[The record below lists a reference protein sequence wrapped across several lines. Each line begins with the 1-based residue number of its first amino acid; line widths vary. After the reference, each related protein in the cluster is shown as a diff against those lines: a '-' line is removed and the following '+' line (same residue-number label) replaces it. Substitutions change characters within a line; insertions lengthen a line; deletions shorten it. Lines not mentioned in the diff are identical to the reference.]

1 MYTHCSWG
9 STLFLGLDDVLGTP
23 RSSHDARTIVH
34 TLFFV
39 VDTLVN
45 DDARTIVHTLVF
57 VVDAVVTM
65 RARFSLYT
73 RSSWGST
80 LFLGLDAPVMMLA
93 QLYTRCSWG
102 STLFLGLDALVT
114 MLAHYYTL
122 CSLWSMA

>member
-80 LFLGLDAPVMMLA
+80 LFL
-93 QLYTRCSWG
+93 R
-102 STLFLGLDALVT
+102 LDALVT
-114 MLAHYYTL
+114 MLAQSYTRF
-122 CSLWSMA
+122 S